1 LNRRLNS
8 LSRRLLV
15 SLGIIIF
22 ITQAVTIAWL
32 LHEDRELL
40 SEVLRRLGQPEST
53 VHQLHG
59 TNREMVAALLIPT
72 ALQFL
77 LSLVAAG
84 FMISWIV
91 APLKK
96 LTRQLQQRAPD
107 QWQPFDVDGHSAEVV
122 AITGALNGL
131 MQKLQLAFQRER
143 QFTADVSHELRTPI
157 AGIRLNLELLALHH
171 PQDILPLINRL
182 DGMQHTIEQ
191 LLVMARLEQQ
201 MVMGLRSQVDLVQ
214 DVILPL
220 QHELSELLGSNRQH
234 LLLKMPASMI
244 VIGDKTLLRMLLRN
258 LIENS
263 NRYADSDSDVSVW
276 LLKKNNRRSL
286 IVQDVGAGVNDVE
299 LTSLTNAF
307 QRFDQRGGGVGL
319 GLNIVARV
327 CALHQASLHIENH
340 DDPHGLR
347 IEISFPINENA

>member
-22 ITQAVTIAWL
+22 LTQTVTIAWL

-40 SEVLRRLGQPEST
+40 AEVLRRLGQPEST

-59 TNREMVAALLIPT
+59 TNREMLGALLIPT

-96 LTRQLQQRAPD
+96 LTRQLQQRSPD

-157 AGIRLNLELLALHH
+157 AGIRLNLELLALEH
-171 PQDILPLINRL
+171 PQEIMPLINRL

-191 LLVMARLEQQ
+191 LLAMARLEQQ
-201 MVMGLRSQVDLVQ
+201 MVMGLEYRVDLVQ

-220 QHELSELLGSNRQH
+220 QHELSELLRSRGQSLVLQI
-234 LLLKMPASMI
+234 PESMI
-244 VIGDKTLLRMLLRN
+244 VVGDKTLLRMLVRN

-263 NRYADSDSDVSVW
+263 HRYADSNSAVSIW
-276 LLKKNNRRSL
+276 LLKKNNQTCL
-286 IVQDVGAGVNDVE
+286 MIQDVGAGVDE
-299 LTSLTNAF
+299 LELVSLTNAF
-307 QRFDQRGGGVGL
+307 QRFDQRGNGVGL
-319 GLNIVARV
+319 GLNIVARI
-327 CALHQASLHIENH
+327 CALHQADLHIENH
-340 DDPHGLR
+340 HDPHGLKV
-347 IEISFPINENA
+347 EISFSTDEKQ

>member
-22 ITQAVTIAWL
+22 LTQTVTIAWL

-40 SEVLRRLGQPEST
+40 AEVLRRLGQPEST

-59 TNREMVAALLIPT
+59 TNREMLGALLIPT

-96 LTRQLQQRAPD
+96 LTRQLQQRSPD

-157 AGIRLNLELLALHH
+157 AGIRLNLELLALDH
-171 PQDILPLINRL
+171 PQEIMPLINRL

-191 LLVMARLEQQ
+191 LLAMARLEQQ
-201 MVMGLRSQVDLVQ
+201 MVMGLESRVDLVQ

-220 QHELSELLGSNRQH
+220 QHELSELLRSRGQSLVLQI
-234 LLLKMPASMI
+234 PESMI
-244 VIGDKTLLRMLLRN
+244 VVGDKTLLRMLVRN

-263 NRYADSDSDVSVW
+263 HRYADSNSAVSIW
-276 LLKKNNRRSL
+276 LLKKNNQTCL
-286 IVQDVGAGVNDVE
+286 MIQDVGAGVDE
-299 LTSLTNAF
+299 LELVLLTNAF
-307 QRFDQRGGGVGL
+307 QRFDQRGNGVGL
-319 GLNIVARV
+319 GLNIVARI
-327 CALHQASLHIENH
+327 CALHQADLHIENQH
-340 DDPHGLR
+340 DPHGLKV
-347 IEISFPINENA
+347 EISFPTDENQ